1 MSLPAASSP
10 PSPGKPHPSF
20 WGMSSPKAI
29 HWSETLQLAWDALR
43 TNRVRAALTML
54 GVVIGSACIVLVVT
68 IGLTG
73 RTFVRHQI
81 EAVGSNLVFASL
93 AQPSSSQNIALS
105 DEISLGDLE
114 AIREGIPQATYVAG
128 TNDFPLTVVAEGRPV
143 PVSMIGVTP
152 EFQQIR
158 KLVIP
163 HGRYFDSDDFAS
175 VSKVCIVSEHLA
187 ETVAPGRDVV
197 GEQLHVGELTFTVIG
212 VFHERIDTY
221 GQSEIRADSLLVPLP
236 LVRYY
241 TGDAFLVTL
250 YAQADRAENVP
261 LVTNEV
267 AQILKS
273 RHRPEADYTVDNLSS
288 ILDASRRISFA
299 LTIVLLLVAL
309 LALAISG
316 IGIMNIMLVTVT
328 ERTREIG
335 LRKAIGARPRE
346 ILYQFLAESILIS
359 ASGALVGILI
369 AIALPLSVRILSSFL
384 PLPPG
389 IQIPVSW
396 LSVLAAFVV
405 SCATGVLF
413 GYLPAKTAAQLQP
426 VESLRFE

>member
-1 MSLPAASSP
+1 MEAAA
-10 PSPGKPHPSF
+10 
-20 WGMSSPKAI
+20 AI
-29 HWSETLQLAWDALR
+29 HWSETCHLAMEALR
-43 TNRVRAALTML
+43 ANRVRAALTML

-93 AQPSSSQNIALS
+93 SQTAAAQNVALS
-105 DEISLGDLE
+105 DEISLGDLD
-114 AIREGIPQATYVAG
+114 AVREGIPQAVHVAG
-128 TNDFPLTVVAEGRPV
+128 TNDFPMSVVAAGKTWPV
-143 PVSMIGVTP
+143 ALIGVTP

-158 KLVIP
+158 NLIIP
-163 HGRYFDSDDFAS
+163 RGRYFDSDDFEG
-175 VSKVCIVSEHLA
+175 VGKVCVVSEHLA
-187 ETVAPGRDVV
+187 ETIFPGQNIV
-197 GEQLHVGELTFTVIG
+197 GQSLHVGELTFTVIG
-212 VFHERIDTY
+212 VFRERIDTF
-221 GQSEIRADSLLVPLP
+221 GQSEIRADTLLVPLP

-241 TGDAFLVTL
+241 TGDTFLVTL
-250 YAQADRAENVP
+250 YAQASRPEDVP
-261 LVTNEV
+261 LVTDQV

-273 RHRPEADYTVDNLSS
+273 RHRPEVEYDVENLSS
-288 ILDASRRISFA
+288 ILDASHRISVA

-309 LALAISG
+309 LALVISG

-346 ILYQFLAESILIS
+346 ILYQFLFEAVLIS
-359 ASGALVGILI
+359 GVGAVIGIVI
-369 AIALPLSVRILSSFL
+369 AVAIPLSVTILARFL

-413 GYLPAKTAAQLQP
+413 GYLPAKTAARLQP